1 MIRTSTRLAALLAA
15 SLALAGCSTG
25 YGNARTSL
33 TGGYLDEAGPARL
46 HTVSFFGNGY
56 TPHEHVRHFLMR
68 RCAEVAQAAG
78 HPWFLVYD
86 DLMSAGADR
95 PTTGLVRIEAVGGHP
110 YATVY
115 ILGLEAEAPGALETA
130 EVLRRYAGEPADATP
145 AVDGAK
151 KESRR

>member
-1 MIRTSTRLAALLAA
+1 MTRTPARLAALLAA

-56 TPHEHVRHFLMR
+56 TEHEHVRHFLMR
-68 RCAEVAQAAG
+68 RCGEVAQAAG

-86 DLMSAGADR
+86 DLMAAGADR
-95 PTTGLVRIEAVGGHP
+95 PTTGLVRVEAVGGHP
-110 YATVY
+110 SATVY

-130 EVLRRYAGEPADATP
+130 EVLRRFAGEPAS
-145 AVDGAK
+145 GK
-151 KESRR
+151 KEATR